1 MFSWNLKGNAISRK
15 NKILSWLASKIFS
28 ADPLLK
34 SIYSPRRRVE
44 MIMMMIFG
52 FRTFLQGILR
62 TFSFTKT
69 NGLVHI
75 GNSSFFYGKLI
86 QICQIFLG
94 GFREKLYE
102 NIISPWRISRF
113 DGKKGHQKS
122 NHFQTKFMEKFRQHR
137 VEKRESYS
145 YQKKF
150 VKLM

>member
-1 MFSWNLKGNAISRK
+1 MFSWSLKGNAISRK

-52 FRTFLQGILR
+52 FSTFLQGILR

-75 GNSSFFYGKLI
+75 GNSSFFMESLFRYARYS
-86 QICQIFLG
+86 LG
-94 GFREKLYE
+94 ASER
-102 NIISPWRISRF
+102 S
-113 DGKKGHQKS
+113 
-122 NHFQTKFMEKFRQHR
+122 FMKILL
-137 VEKRESYS
+137 VPG
-145 YQKKF
+145 
-150 VKLM
+150 V